1 MVGVRVVGL
10 LVVGFDV
17 AGEVGVRVGVDVV
30 GLLVVGEL
38 VVG

>member
-1 MVGVRVVGL
+1 MVGVRVGL

-17 AGEVGVRVGVDVV
+17 AGVVGVRVGLDVIGV
-30 GLLVVGEL
+30 LVVGEL